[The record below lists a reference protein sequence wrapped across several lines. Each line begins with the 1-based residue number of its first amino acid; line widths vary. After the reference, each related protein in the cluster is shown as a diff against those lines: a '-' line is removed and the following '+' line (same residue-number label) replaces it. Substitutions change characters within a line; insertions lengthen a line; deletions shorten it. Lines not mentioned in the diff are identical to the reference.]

1 MATKE
6 FAPIMYADD
15 TTLIGNLDTFTDLNN
30 AASTSNKLNAE
41 LTKITD
47 WLAVNKL
54 ALNNSK
60 TKLMIFQ
67 NIQKKLK
74 NNEIPTVKINN
85 VLIERLSVLN
95 FLGIQID
102 ENLSWTP
109 HQNSIA
115 NKLSRIC
122 RIITRLKQ
130 YVPLYIL
137 KIIYNSLF
145 VSIVSQQGG
154 GVNLSHGHRLI
165 KLQKKAIRYIAQS
178 KYNSHTS
185 PLFKN
190 LSVLTIVYTQNG
202 LFKIILCES
211 IKQTYTNRRP
221 RRNEVNK
228 LDVL

>member
-15 TTLIGNLDTFTDLNN
+15 TTLIGNLDTFTDLDN

-109 HQNSIA
+109 HQNCIA

-122 RIITRLKQ
+122 GIITRLKQ

-154 GVNLSHGHRLI
+154 GG
-165 KLQKKAIRYIAQS
+165 
-178 KYNSHTS
+178 
-185 PLFKN
+185 
-190 LSVLTIVYTQNG
+190 G
-202 LFKIILCES
+202 GG
-211 IKQTYTNRRP
+211 
-221 RRNEVNK
+221 
-228 LDVL
+228 

>member
-30 AASTSNKLNAE
+30 ANKLNAE

-109 HQNSIA
+109 HQNCIA
-115 NKLSRIC
+115 NTIYRIC
-122 RIITRLKQ
+122 GIITRLKQ

-154 GVNLSHGHRLI
+154 GG
-165 KLQKKAIRYIAQS
+165 
-178 KYNSHTS
+178 
-185 PLFKN
+185 
-190 LSVLTIVYTQNG
+190 
-202 LFKIILCES
+202 
-211 IKQTYTNRRP
+211 
-221 RRNEVNK
+221 
-228 LDVL
+228 